1 MEARK
6 TKVLL
11 IDTPGG
17 TLALKDVLSKVSGP
31 DASMEISMEFTENI
45 TKGLKRLGEG
55 GVDVVLLDLSQE
67 GGASGVDQFRQL
79 RAQDASVPVVVVGN
93 NSKDNIANEALGN
106 GAREFLVKDEVDA
119 RALLQ
124 SIRHAMQVKG
134 LQEELKEANQR
145 VLEANQQL
153 DTIANVDAATKAL
166 SRAGLAKALA
176 AEYVRAQRG
185 GWNLVTVL
193 IDCDDFDRINQQFGH
208 AVGDV
213 VLHEIADRVRET
225 VRPTDHLARLGGDE
239 FLLILP
245 DTRIAE
251 GMLVAEKI
259 RLAVAES
266 PLRLASETVR
276 VTASLGVLA
285 LPYEFCSIEEVLS
298 LARLAVR
305 ESKMLGK
312 NRVSSG
318 EKHKAPGSG
327 TSASG
332 NGASSGA
339 TDMAALDEL
348 TEKLR
353 RGDCFRAVSMPIFHL
368 SDEKVVAYEI
378 LSRGPAGAFEM
389 PDDLFRVSVEHNL
402 LTIVDLRCLKTC
414 LSACVDPKFDQK
426 ARFHVNLFPSTI
438 MDTPIERL
446 MTLFPANKTDG
457 NYVIEISEQQF
468 IGDPAYLRDH
478 VQALKERGLLVAVD
492 DVGFGRSSLESLII
506 LEPDIVKIDRKYV
519 SGISE
524 EPAKARLLK
533 RLVKVVN
540 SLGAELVAEG
550 IECREELD
558 LLVEMGVPFGQGWLW
573 GKPA

>member
-6 TKVLL
+6 TNGLKVLL
-11 IDTPGG
+11 IEDGKEATPD
-17 TLALKDVLSKVSGP
+17 LRDVLKTM
-31 DASMEISMEFTENI
+31 AHEFTTEV
-45 TKGLKRLGEG
+45 TGGLASGLKVLSEG
-55 GVDVVLLDLSQE
+55 NFDVVLLDVSSSENGESENTLSKLLKLQE
-67 GGASGVDQFRQL
+67 K
-79 RAQDASVPVVVVGN
+79 DASVPVVMLG
-93 NSKDNIANEALGN
+93 SKQQGKDA
-106 GAREFLVKDEVDA
+106 GAAVKQGAKDFFVKDELDGRV
-119 RALLQ
+119 LLQ
-124 SIRHAMQVKG
+124 AIRYASSLRKMEDEVKA
-134 LQEELKEANQR
+134 LQEKLVETEK
-145 VLEANQQL
+145 QL
-153 DTIANVDAATKAL
+153 DLIANVDASTQAL
-166 SRAGLAKALA
+166 SRAGLERALE

-185 GWNLVTVL
+185 GWNLVAML
-193 IDCDDFDRINQQFGH
+193 LDCDDFDRINRQFGH

-213 VLHEIADRVRET
+213 VLRQITERIRET
-225 VRPTDHLARLGGDE
+225 VRPTDHVARMGGDE

-259 RLAVAES
+259 RLAVGES

-305 ESKMLGK
+305 ESKLLGK

-318 EKHKAPGSG
+318 EKSDTPTVSLSPDK
-327 TSASG
+327 
-332 NGASSGA
+332 
-339 TDMAALDEL
+339 AALDEL

-353 RGDCFRAVSMPIFHL
+353 KGDCFRAVSMPIFHL
-368 SDEKVVAYEI
+368 SDEKVVGYEL

-414 LSACVDPKFDQK
+414 LSACTDPKFDQTAK
-426 ARFHVNLFPSTI
+426 FHVNLFPSTI
-438 MDTPIERL
+438 MDTPIDRL
-446 MTLFPANKTDG
+446 MTLFPIDNHPGTFC
-457 NYVIEISEQQF
+457 VEISEQQF
-468 IGDPAYLRDH
+468 IGDPAYLREH
-478 VQALKERGLLVAVD
+478 VQAIKERKILVAID

-519 SGISE
+519 SGISAD
-524 EPAKARLLK
+524 PAKARLLK

-540 SLGAELVAEG
+540 SIGADLVAEG

-558 LLVEMGVPFGQGWLW
+558 MLVELGVPFGQGWYW

>member
-1 MEARK
+1 MSARESLFGGEMEARK

-11 IDTPGG
+11 IEDGKEG
-17 TLALKDVLSKVSGP
+17 AVALKDVLSAMG
-31 DASMEISMEFTENI
+31 EEFTMEV
-45 TKGLKRLGEG
+45 TDHLAGGLKVLSQG
-55 GVDVVLLDLSQE
+55 GFDVVLLDVSKSQDNGE
-67 GGASGVDQFRQL
+67 NGLDQFLKLQENY
-79 RAQDASVPVVVVGN
+79 ASVPVVMLGS
-93 NSKDNIANEALGN
+93 SKQGKFAKRAVEQGIKD
-106 GAREFLVKDEVDA
+106 FLVKDELDGRV
-119 RALLQ
+119 LLQ
-124 SIRHAMQVKG
+124 SIRYATTLKRLSDEVK
-134 LQEELKEANQR
+134 ELKAKLVDTEQR
-145 VLEANQQL
+145 L
-153 DTIANVDAATKAL
+153 DVIANIDASTQAL
-166 SRAGLAKALA
+166 SRAGLERALE

-185 GWNLVTVL
+185 GWNLVAML
-193 IDCDDFDRINQQFGH
+193 LDCDDFDRINRQFGH

-213 VLHEIADRVRET
+213 VLRQITERIRET
-225 VRPTDHLARLGGDE
+225 VRPTDHVSRMGGDE

-259 RLAVAES
+259 RLAVGES

-305 ESKMLGK
+305 ESKLLGK
-312 NRVSSG
+312 NRVSSS
-318 EKHKAPGSG
+318 EKSSAPAISV
-327 TSASG
+327 SP
-332 NGASSGA
+332 
-339 TDMAALDEL
+339 DKAALEEL

-353 RGDCFRAVSMPIFHL
+353 KGDCFRAVSMPIFHL
-368 SDEKVVAYEI
+368 SDEKVVGYEI

-402 LTIVDLRCLKTC
+402 LTLVDLRCLKTC
-414 LSACVDPKFDQK
+414 LAACPDPKFDQS
-426 ARFHVNLFPSTI
+426 ATFHVNLFPSTI

-446 MTLFPANKTDG
+446 MTLFPQNRTEGK
-457 NYVIEISEQQF
+457 YCIEISEQQF
-468 IGDPAYLRDH
+468 IGDPAYLREH
-478 VQALKERGLLVAVD
+478 VQAIKNKGILVAID

-519 SGISE
+519 SGISAD
-524 EPAKARLLK
+524 PAKARLLK

-540 SLGAELVAEG
+540 SIGADLVAEG
-550 IECREELD
+550 IEMREELD
-558 LLVEMGVPFGQGWLW
+558 LLVEMNVPFGQGWYW

>member
-11 IDTPGG
+11 IEGNSQGG
-17 TLALKDVLSKVSGP
+17 PYALKDVLSKMAGAESSQV
-31 DASMEISMEFTENI
+31 SMEFAEHI
-45 TKGLKRLGEG
+45 AAGLARLGEG
-55 GVDVVLLDLSQE
+55 GVDVVLLDVSRP
-67 GGASGVDQFRQL
+67 GGNGDSGMASLIQL
-79 RAQDASVPVVVVGN
+79 KEQDASIPVVVVGDSTQKN
-93 NSKDNIANEALGN
+93 VATEAVKQ
-106 GAREFLVKDEVDA
+106 GARDFLAKEELDGRV
-119 RALLQ
+119 LLQ
-124 SIRHAMQVKG
+124 SIRYALKVKK
-134 LQEELKEANQR
+134 LEDELKDVTAKLDSAN
-145 VLEANQQL
+145 AQL
-153 DTIANVDAATKAL
+153 DTMANIDAATLAL
-166 SRAGLAKALA
+166 SRAGLERALE

-185 GWNLVTVL
+185 GWNLVAVL
-193 IDCDDFDRINQQFGH
+193 LDCDDFDRINHQFGH

-213 VLHEIADRVRET
+213 VLRQITERVKDT
-225 VRPTDHLARLGGDE
+225 VRPTDHLARIGGDE
-239 FLLILP
+239 FLLLLP
-245 DTRIAE
+245 DTRFAE
-251 GMLVAEKI
+251 GMMVAEKI
-259 RLAVAES
+259 RLSVGES

-305 ESKMLGK
+305 ESKLLGK

-318 EKHKAPGSG
+318 EKHKSV
-327 TSASG
+327 TSSP
-332 NGASSGA
+332 
-339 TDMAALDEL
+339 DKEALEEL

-368 SDEKVVAYEI
+368 ADEKVVGYEI

-414 LSACVDPKFDQK
+414 LNGSMDPKFDQSL
-426 ARFHVNLFPSTI
+426 RFHVNLFPSTI
-438 MDTPIERL
+438 MDTPIDRL
-446 MTLFPANKTDG
+446 MTLFPANRKDG
-457 NYVIEISEQQF
+457 QFCVEISEQQF

-478 VQALKERGLLVAVD
+478 VNALKERGLLVSID

-519 SGISE
+519 SGISA
-524 EPAKARLLK
+524 EPSKTRLLR

-558 LLVEMGVPFGQGWLW
+558 LLVEMGVPFGQGWYW

>member
-11 IDTPGG
+11 IEDNSQGG
-17 TLALKDVLSKVSGP
+17 PYALKDVLNKMAGAESAQV
-31 DASMEISMEFTENI
+31 SMEFAEHI
-45 TKGLKRLGEG
+45 AAGLARLVEG
-55 GVDVVLLDLSQE
+55 GVDLVLLDVSRP
-67 GGASGVDQFRQL
+67 GGNGDSGMASFLQL
-79 RAQDASVPVVVVGN
+79 KEQDASIPVVVLGDKAQKHV
-93 NSKDNIANEALGN
+93 ATEAVKQ
-106 GAREFLVKDEVDA
+106 GARDFLVKEELDGRV
-119 RALLQ
+119 LLQ
-124 SIRHAMQVKG
+124 SIRYAMQVK
-134 LQEELKEANQR
+134 K
-145 VLEANQQL
+145 LEAELTDVQAKLAAANEQL
-153 DTIANVDAATKAL
+153 DTMANIDAATLAL
-166 SRAGLAKALA
+166 SRAGLEKALE

-185 GWNLVTVL
+185 GWNLVAVL
-193 IDCDDFDRINQQFGH
+193 LDCDDFDRINHQFGH

-213 VLHEIADRVRET
+213 VLRQITERVKDT
-225 VRPTDHLARLGGDE
+225 VRPTDHLARIGGDE
-239 FLLILP
+239 FLLLLP
-245 DTRIAE
+245 DTRFAE

-259 RLAVAES
+259 RLSVGDS

-305 ESKMLGK
+305 ESKLAGK

-318 EKHKAPGSG
+318 EKHKSK
-327 TSASG
+327 
-332 NGASSGA
+332 ASSP
-339 TDMAALDEL
+339 DKEALEEL

-368 SDEKVVAYEI
+368 ADEKVVGYEI

-414 LSACVDPKFDQK
+414 LNACSDPKFNQA

-438 MDTPIERL
+438 MDTPIDRL
-446 MTLFPANKTDG
+446 MTLFPANREKG
-457 NYVIEISEQQF
+457 QYCVEISEQQF

-478 VQALKERGLLVAVD
+478 VNALKERGLMVSID

-519 SGISE
+519 SGISA
-524 EPAKARLLK
+524 EPSKTRLLR

-550 IECREELD
+550 IECREELE
-558 LLVEMGVPFGQGWLW
+558 LLVEMGVPFGQGWYW
-573 GKPA
+573 GKPS

>member
-1 MEARK
+1 MWKPLFGGEMEARK

-11 IDTPGG
+11 IEDGKEVAPD
-17 TLALKDVLSKVSGP
+17 LKDVIQTM
-31 DASMEISMEFTENI
+31 ANEFTMEV
-45 TKGLKRLGEG
+45 TDHLAGGLKVLSEG
-55 GVDVVLLDLSQE
+55 NIDVVVLDVSR
-67 GGASGVDQFRQL
+67 SGESGDSLAGFL
-79 RAQDASVPVVVVGN
+79 KLKEKDASVPVVMLGSAKQDKMASEAVKQGV
-93 NSKDNIANEALGN
+93 KD
-106 GAREFLVKDEVDA
+106 FLVKEELDG
-119 RALLQ
+119 RLFLQ
-124 SIRHAMQVKG
+124 SIRYASTLKR
-134 LQEELKEANQR
+134 LEDELKALREKL
-145 VLEANQQL
+145 VLTEKQL
-153 DTIANVDAATKAL
+153 EMIANVDASTQAL
-166 SRAGLAKALA
+166 SRAGLENALE

-185 GWNLVTVL
+185 GWNLVAML
-193 IDCDDFDRINQQFGH
+193 IDCDDFDRINRQFGH

-213 VLHEIADRVRET
+213 VLRQITERIRET
-225 VRPTDHLARLGGDE
+225 VRPTDHLARMGGDE

-251 GMLVAEKI
+251 GMMVAEKI
-259 RLAVAES
+259 RLSVGES

-276 VTASLGVLA
+276 VTSSIGVLA

-305 ESKMLGK
+305 EAKLLGK

-318 EKHKAPGSG
+318 EKNPGQAPSL
-327 TSASG
+327 SP
-332 NGASSGA
+332 
-339 TDMAALDEL
+339 DKQALDEL

-353 RGDCFRAVSMPIFHL
+353 KGDCFRAVSMPIFHL
-368 SDEKVVAYEI
+368 ADEKVVGYEI

-414 LSACVDPKFDQK
+414 LAACTDSKFDQK

-446 MTLFPANKTDG
+446 LTLFPLEKHEGTFC
-457 NYVIEISEQQF
+457 IEISEQQF
-468 IGDPAYLRDH
+468 IGDPAYLREH
-478 VQALKERGLLVAVD
+478 VQALKERGLLVAID

-519 SGISE
+519 SGISAD
-524 EPAKARLLK
+524 PAKARLLK

-540 SLGAELVAEG
+540 SIGADLVAEG

-558 LLVEMGVPFGQGWLW
+558 LLVEMGVPFGQGWYW
-573 GKPA
+573 GKPS

>member
-11 IDTPGG
+11 IEDTAGG
-17 TLALKDVLSKVSGP
+17 AFALKDVLKKVSGP
-31 DASMEISMEFTENI
+31 DASMEISMEFTENLA
-45 TKGLKRLGEG
+45 KGLKRLGEG
-55 GVDVVLLDLSQE
+55 GVDVVLLDCSKDE
-67 GGASGVDQFRQL
+67 AGNNGADKFRQL
-79 RAQDASVPVVVVGN
+79 REQDASVPVVVVGN
-93 NSKDNIANEALGN
+93 SSKDDIATQGMGS

-119 RALLQ
+119 RVLLQ
-124 SIRHAMQVKG
+124 SIRHAMQ
-134 LQEELKEANQR
+134 LKQLEDQLHEANKK

-153 DTIANVDAATKAL
+153 DTIANIDAATKAL
-166 SRAGLAKALA
+166 SRAGLEKALE

-245 DTRIAE
+245 DTRFAE

-318 EKHKAPGSG
+318 EKHKQA
-327 TSASG
+327 
-332 NGASSGA
+332 GAGQSP
-339 TDMAALDEL
+339 DKAALEEL

-368 SDEKVVAYEI
+368 SDETVVAYEI

-414 LSACVDPKFDQK
+414 LAACPDPKFDQT

-446 MTLFPANKTDG
+446 MTLFPSNKTDG

-550 IECREELD
+550 IECREELE